1 MGAVPN
7 EDPPPHTMATSMA
20 TSPHAR
26 GKRERGERYGKS
38 STAKRLASGLDAWAS
53 DGAVSSRAEEDGD
66 GATTL
71 DAGRTSSAPS
81 ERGRK
86 RHVCFRYGNYHR
98 YYGYRV
104 GASLEDHRVSHLDA
118 RWFEGKRVLDI
129 GCNEGLVSLSVAVNF
144 KPISVIGIDIDPHL
158 VGQAQRKLLKLRRAA
173 AEAAR
178 RLEKATAVAAGVH
191 LGTERTSIVDA
202 LAGSSS
208 DSVAEVPVGIRA
220 DETCTPGRSEIRT
233 ASADDKEEVDDY
245 APGFL
250 RPRVDLAD
258 AAPSLGGVTFR
269 HGNILH
275 EANTQNSFDVV
286 LCLSVTKWIQL
297 NWGDVGVK
305 KMFKYVFDSL
315 APGGV
320 FVLEPQPWKSYRQAF
335 RKQKMPEETRAH
347 YRAITLRPSQYAG
360 WLVGPECGCVF
371 VLALDIHCFPSHD

>member
-1 MGAVPN
+1 M
-7 EDPPPHTMATSMA
+7 
-20 TSPHAR
+20 
-26 GKRERGERYGKS
+26 
-38 STAKRLASGLDAWAS
+38 
-53 DGAVSSRAEEDGD
+53 
-66 GATTL
+66 
-71 DAGRTSSAPS
+71 
-81 ERGRK
+81 
-86 RHVCFRYGNYHR
+86 
-98 YYGYRV
+98 
-104 GASLEDHRVSHLDA
+104 
-118 RWFEGKRVLDI
+118 
-129 GCNEGLVSLSVAVNF
+129 NF

-202 LAGSSS
+202 LARSSS

-371 VLALDIHCFPSHD
+371 VLALDVHCFPFHD

>member
-1 MGAVPN
+1 MAAVPN
-7 EDPPPHTMATSMA
+7 EDPPPHTIATSLN
-20 TSPHAR
+20 AR
-26 GKRERGERYGKS
+26 GKRAPGEQYGKS

-53 DGAVSSRAEEDGD
+53 EGAVSSRAEDDGD

-71 DAGRTSSAPS
+71 DAGRTSNAPS
-81 ERGRK
+81 KPGRK

-118 RWFEGKRVLDI
+118 KWFEGKRVLDI

-144 KPISVIGIDIDPHL
+144 KPNSVIGIDIDPHL
-158 VGQAQRKLLKLRRAA
+158 VDQAQRKLQRLRRAA
-173 AEAAR
+173 AAAAR
-178 RLEKATAVAAGVH
+178 RLEKAMAVAAGEH
-191 LGTERTSIVDA
+191 LGAERTSIVDA

-208 DSVAEVPVGIRA
+208 DSVGEVSVGIRA
-220 DETCTPGRSEIRT
+220 DETRTAGGIRT
-233 ASADDKEEVDDY
+233 ASADDEEVVNDY
-245 APGFL
+245 APGF
-250 RPRVDLAD
+250 PQSRVDLTD

-275 EANTQNSFDVV
+275 EANTPNSFDVV

-305 KMFKYVFDSL
+305 KMFKYVYDSL
-315 APGGV
+315 APGGG

-371 VLALDIHCFPSHD
+371 VLALDVHCFPFHD